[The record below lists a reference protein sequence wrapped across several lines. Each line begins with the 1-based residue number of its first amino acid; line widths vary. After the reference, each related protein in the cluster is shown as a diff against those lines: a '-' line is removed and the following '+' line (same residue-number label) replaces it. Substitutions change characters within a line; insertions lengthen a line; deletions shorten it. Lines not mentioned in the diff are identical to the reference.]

1 MQSIQE
7 GWLKIKNWTAD
18 AIGEWSPIVIV
29 LLIGFGSFGLGRLS
43 MLERVRPPVS
53 ILQAPTVAEPK
64 GMSIGGLIVALGRA
78 MLTIFLGAL
87 VYQKFYY
94 KIRFG
99 SRAGKKRA
107 MPGIFQ
113 QKLQRTGMKSMEH
126 GVSRMAAHLS
136 FPSILCTPYA
146 IQCEL

>member
-1 MQSIQE
+1 
-7 GWLKIKNWTAD
+7 
-18 AIGEWSPIVIV
+18 
-29 LLIGFGSFGLGRLS
+29 
-43 MLERVRPPVS
+43 
-53 ILQAPTVAEPK
+53 
-64 GMSIGGLIVALGRA
+64 

-113 QKLQRTGMKSMEH
+113 QKIAKDWNEKYGAWRIAYGGT
-126 GVSRMAAHLS
+126 S
-136 FPSILCTPYA
+136 FFSLYTLYSIRYTM
-146 IQCEL
+146 